1 MMKMKCNALVILSSF
16 ILSSCSGFKYRNP
29 ASQGSVSGITASD
42 FILTDD
48 VRKKIK
54 MAEDILGERGT
65 YFIDERG
72 REVGIL
78 SLIEEG
84 SGTIR
89 AVTTLGNGQSYGLMV
104 KKGKVDLDGKTLGI
118 SMAAY
123 DAQFKT
129 LYSARSMT
137 LDLTQRPVEIHS
149 KFSEMA
155 QILEQELR
163 AKFSTSLFSNPF
175 KSILNLIIP
184 TAHAGS
190 GGKTFVL
197 VIGILNISI
206 GILNL
211 SLSVRSKNPAY
222 STLSGAV
229 GGFCL
234 STGVLGLIRLGRSE

>member
-1 MMKMKCNALVILSSF
+1 MKFNAIIVLLSL

-48 VRKKIK
+48 IRKKIK
-54 MAEDILGERGT
+54 MAEDILGEKGT

-84 SGTIR
+84 SSTVR

-104 KKGKVDLDGKTLGI
+104 KSGKVDLDGKTLGI

-190 GGKTFVL
+190 GWKTFHL
-197 VIGILNISI
+197 VFGILNVSL
-206 GILNL
+206 GILNF
-211 SLSVRSKNPAY
+211 SQAVKRKNPTWAAIQ
-222 STLSGAV
+222 GGV
-229 GGFCL
+229 GVFAF
-234 STGVLGLIRLGRSE
+234 STGVLGLIRAVRSE

>member
-1 MMKMKCNALVILSSF
+1 
-16 ILSSCSGFKYRNP
+16 
-29 ASQGSVSGITASD
+29 
-42 FILTDD
+42 
-48 VRKKIK
+48 
-54 MAEDILGERGT
+54 MAEDILSEKGT

-84 SGTIR
+84 SSTVR

-104 KKGKVDLDGKTLGI
+104 KSGKVDLDGKTLGI

-175 KSILNLIIP
+175 KSILDLIMP

-190 GGKTFVL
+190 GWKTFHL
-197 VIGILNISI
+197 VFGILNVSL
-206 GILNL
+206 GILNF
-211 SLSVRSKNPAY
+211 SQAVKSKNR
-222 STLSGAV
+222 SWVVFQTSLGILCIVV
-229 GGFCL
+229 GGWSL
-234 STGVLGLIRLGRSE
+234 AQLVRPE

>member
-1 MMKMKCNALVILSSF
+1 MKFNAIIVLLGL

-48 VRKKIK
+48 IRKKIK

-104 KKGKVDLDGKTLGI
+104 KSGKVDLDGKTLGI

-175 KSILNLIIP
+175 KSILDLIIP

-190 GGKTFVL
+190 GEKAFRLMG
-197 VIGILNISI
+197 GIVNISLGVLLI
-206 GILNL
+206 SQASRIRKPTWIAIQA
-211 SLSVRSKNPAY
+211 SLG
-222 STLSGAV
+222 TLCIVV
-229 GGFCL
+229 GGWNL
-234 STGVLGLIRLGRSE
+234 VLLAGSE